1 MVTKLNLLG
10 IILLLSLTTFS
21 QKDTSKIILPYHIAK
36 LVAIDLVQG
45 DSVKAELTQTK
56 QILQVT
62 QDKVKAQ
69 DTIIVSFEKKD
80 ILHKSE
86 VQILGLKEETYKE
99 KIKEL
104 KSTND
109 GLVRKNNRLKT
120 TAQILGGGLIGT
132 LAVLFAF
139 IAIK

>member
-21 QKDTSKIILPYHIAK
+21 QKDTSKIILPYHVAK

-45 DSVKAELTQTK
+45 DSVKAELIQTK

-62 QDKVKAQ
+62 QEKIKAQ
-69 DTIIVSFEKKD
+69 DTIIVSFEKKE

-86 VQILGLKEETYKE
+86 IKILGLKEETHKE

-104 KSTND
+104 KSTNED
-109 GLVRKNNRLKT
+109 LVKKNNRLKT
-120 TAQILGGGLIGT
+120 TAQMLGGGLIGT
-132 LAVLFAF
+132 LAILVAF

>member
-45 DSVKAELTQTK
+45 DSAKAELIQTK

-62 QDKVKAQ
+62 QEKVKAQ
-69 DTIIVSFEKKD
+69 DTVIVSFEKKD

-99 KIKEL
+99 NIKDL
-104 KSTND
+104 KSTNE

-132 LAVLFAF
+132 LAVLVAF

>member
-86 VQILGLKEETYKE
+86 VQILGLKEEIYKE

>member
-1 MVTKLNLLG
+1 M
-10 IILLLSLTTFS
+10 
-21 QKDTSKIILPYHIAK
+21 
-36 LVAIDLVQG
+36 VQG

-86 VQILGLKEETYKE
+86 VQILELKEEIYKE